1 MTDAAADFLGVLVLL
16 ILFIGWCYMS
26 YRVAIWVFKRD
37 IRKQVEKSGQVYE
50 QQEKEAIAA
59 RLRQGQ
65 RRKDLEEQVRR
76 EMIERGELPPDN
88 LNNPSLCIPFGD
100 NPDKVQRF
108 FFYLTVIIQR
118 NSTCSNLQT

>member
-1 MTDAAADFLGVLVLL
+1 MQDAAAADFLGVLVLL

-37 IRKQVEKSGQVYE
+37 IRKQVEKSGQVSE

-59 RLRQGQ
+59 RLRERQ

-88 LNNPSLCIPFGD
+88 
-100 NPDKVQRF
+100 K
-108 FFYLTVIIQR
+108 
-118 NSTCSNLQT
+118 